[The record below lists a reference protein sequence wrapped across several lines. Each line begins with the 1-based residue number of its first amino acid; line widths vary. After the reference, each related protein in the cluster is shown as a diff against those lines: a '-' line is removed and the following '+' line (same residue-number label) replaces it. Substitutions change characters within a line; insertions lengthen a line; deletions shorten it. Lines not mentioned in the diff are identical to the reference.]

1 MAFRPEIHVLNDLL
15 GWATEAATLTLEVR
29 RQALEERGRFLI
41 ALSGGRTPQQ
51 LYERL
56 ATVST
61 GSEWTGTDFFF
72 SDERCVPP
80 DHPESN
86 FHLANQA
93 LFRPLRISQSRIHR
107 MRGEHPDPHA
117 GAMEYEDLLRSVA
130 NEAGDGWPHLDLVL
144 LGIGNDGHTA
154 SLFPNTDALH
164 ERRRWVT
171 VGHAPV
177 DPPTRLTLTLGVINQ
192 ATVVL
197 FLVSGESK
205 AGIIKTI
212 LEPKQECDR
221 QLPAA
226 LVRPERG
233 RLIWLLDGAAAAELT
248 GYSMQNRRRPPI

>member
-1 MAFRPEIHVLNDLL
+1 MAFRPEIHVLNDLSA
-15 GWATEAATLTLEVR
+15 WSTEAATLTLDLR

-41 ALSGGRTPQQ
+41 ALSGGRTPRQ
-51 LYERL
+51 LYQRL
-56 ATVST
+56 ASVST

-164 ERRRWVT
+164 ERRRWVA
-171 VGHAPV
+171 VGHAPF

-205 AGIIKTI
+205 AGIIKTL

-233 RLIWLLDGAAAAELT
+233 RLIWVLDGAAAAELT
-248 GYSMQNRRRPPI
+248 GYSLQNRRRPI

>member
-1 MAFRPEIHVLNDLL
+1 MTFRPEIHVQNDLSA
-15 GWATEAATLTLEVR
+15 WATEAATLTLDVQ

-61 GSEWTGTDFFF
+61 ENEWAGTDFFF

-93 LFRPLRISQSRIHR
+93 LFRPLHIPQSRSHR

-130 NEAGDGWPHLDLVL
+130 NEAATTVPIARSSTSSRAGESRIEAGSARSRRSSVVTSSSTRASSGSRP
-144 LGIGNDGHTA
+144 TA
-154 SLFPNTDALH
+154 SRNAS
-164 ERRRWVT
+164 R
-171 VGHAPV
+171 
-177 DPPTRLTLTLGVINQ
+177 
-192 ATVVL
+192 
-197 FLVSGESK
+197 
-205 AGIIKTI
+205 
-212 LEPKQECDR
+212 
-221 QLPAA
+221 
-226 LVRPERG
+226 
-233 RLIWLLDGAAAAELT
+233 
-248 GYSMQNRRRPPI
+248 